1 MSVAYDAYLAGPV
14 AHCTECHTTFGPTG
28 PMMETHLGAGG
39 YEFHGPWGV
48 SVAPN
53 ITRHEGGLA
62 GYSDDDLKTM
72 IIQGVRP
79 DGSKM
84 LRPMGYPYYA
94 AMTEADLDAVI
105 LYLKTLPSLPNPN

>member
-1 MSVAYDAYLAGPV
+1 MTAPKHEVSVAYGAYLAGPV

-53 ITRHEGGLA
+53 IPA
-62 GYSDDDLKTM
+62 MKTGWLVTVM
-72 IIQGVRP
+72 AI
-79 DGSKM
+79 
-84 LRPMGYPYYA
+84 
-94 AMTEADLDAVI
+94 
-105 LYLKTLPSLPNPN
+105 